1 MENENMEEE
10 MTNVAVTVMLTYSVT
25 VEGAIWE
32 DMSDEEISQAV
43 YEALETGIG
52 EGTLEVEPEIERSG

>member
-25 VEGAIWE
+25 VEGSIWE
-32 DMSDEEISQAV
+32 TMSDEEISQAV

>member
-1 MENENMEEE
+1 MENENIEEE

-25 VEGAIWE
+25 VEGSIWE

>member
-10 MTNVAVTVMLTYSVT
+10 MTNVAVTVMLTYSVN
-25 VEGAIWE
+25 VEGSIWE
-32 DMSDEEISQAV
+32 TMSDEEFSQAV

>member
-10 MTNVAVTVMLTYSVT
+10 MTNVAVTVMLTYAVT
-25 VEGAIWE
+25 VEGSIWE
-32 DMSDEEISQAV
+32 TMSDEEISQAV

>member
-25 VEGAIWE
+25 VEGSIWE

>member
-10 MTNVAVTVMLTYSVT
+10 MTNVAVTVMLTYSVN
-25 VEGAIWE
+25 VEGSIWE

>member
-10 MTNVAVTVMLTYSVT
+10 MTNVAVTVMLTYSVN
-25 VEGAIWE
+25 VEGSIWE
-32 DMSDEEISQAV
+32 TMSDEEISQAV

>member
-10 MTNVAVTVMLTYSVT
+10 MTNVAVTVMLTYSVN
-25 VEGAIWE
+25 VEGLIWE
-32 DMSDEEISQAV
+32 TMSDEEISQAV